1 MNPAGY
7 IAELGISVGILAPSG
22 LYFVQMRHCKGGTSP

>member
-7 IAELGISVGILAPSG
+7 IAELGTSVGSTAFAG
-22 LYFVQMRHCKGGTSP
+22 MNFVQIRHCKGGTSP